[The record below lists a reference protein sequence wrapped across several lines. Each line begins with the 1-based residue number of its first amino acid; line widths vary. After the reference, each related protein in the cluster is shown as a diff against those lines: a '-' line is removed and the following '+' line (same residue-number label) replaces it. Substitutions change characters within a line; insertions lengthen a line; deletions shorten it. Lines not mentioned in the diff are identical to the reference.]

1 MLHVLHNL
9 IHNSITIWYMLQ
21 ILANGP
27 ICRGNDEL
35 TPIHTREYLFRVSF
49 RRFYHC
55 SSAECNF
62 ANFIGRFR
70 IVKDPLTVTINY
82 SANDS

>member
-1 MLHVLHNL
+1 MRL
-9 IHNSITIWYMLQ
+9 IFSV
-21 ILANGP
+21 GP
-27 ICRGNDEL
+27 IWRGNDEL
-35 TPIHTREYLFRVSF
+35 TPIRPREHLFRVSF
-49 RRFYHC
+49 RRFYFC